1 VPLLLVIPLLKR
13 LRRRRRLTR
22 VRHGDITAAW
32 DEIVDR
38 LTDLGVPLPESLT
51 PMELARA
58 TDRALMPLAMSY
70 SSTVYGGRTGQAR
83 ESDLIGVEWWIDRSY
98 DGPDR
103 ARAAMSLKSLI
114 RRP

>member
-1 VPLLLVIPLLKR
+1 PLVKR
-13 LRRRRRLTR
+13 VRRRRRVAL
-22 VRHGDITAAW
+22 VRDGDITAAW

-51 PMELARA
+51 PLELARA
-58 TDRALMPLAMSY
+58 TNHALMPLAMSY

-83 ESDLIGVEWWIDRSY
+83 ETDLVTVEWWIDRTY
-98 DGPDR
+98 DAPDR
-103 ARAAMSLKSLI
+103 ARAAISLKSLI